1 MIKKGTFS
9 VESFLAKQRA
19 SMANRLILGN
29 HRKGR
34 ILNIG
39 CGKGFF
45 LTNTAFSKKYGVNRF
60 RFQIDR
66 NSSNFSKVN
75 LINYNIESNG
85 LLPFKDSS
93 FSVVTMLASIEHIEP
108 SLLVKLID
116 EIYRV
121 LVIDGKL
128 IITFPA
134 GWTDKLLWLMGKF
147 NVVNN
152 ELYSEHK
159 DNYNVSKVRLVI
171 ERTKFGEN
179 GEMRYG
185 YFEILMNVWVTIKKK

>member
-75 LINYNIESNG
+75 LINYNVESG
-85 LLPFKDSS
+85 GFLPFKDSS

-121 LVIDGKL
+121 LVLDGKY

-134 GWTDKLLWLMGKF
+134 SWTDKLLWLTGK
-147 NVVNN
+147 
-152 ELYSEHK
+152 LH
-159 DNYNVSKVRLVI
+159 
-171 ERTKFGEN
+171 
-179 GEMRYG
+179 
-185 YFEILMNVWVTIKKK
+185 

>member
-1 MIKKGTFS
+1 M
-9 VESFLAKQRA
+9 
-19 SMANRLILGN
+19 
-29 HRKGR
+29 
-34 ILNIG
+34 
-39 CGKGFF
+39 GKAFF

-121 LVIDGKL
+121 LVLDGKY

-185 YFEILMNVWVTIKKK
+185 YFEILMNVWVTIKKNNR

>member
-1 MIKKGTFS
+1 M
-9 VESFLAKQRA
+9 
-19 SMANRLILGN
+19 
-29 HRKGR
+29 
-34 ILNIG
+34 
-39 CGKGFF
+39 GKAFF
-45 LTNTAFSKKYGVNRF
+45 LTSTAFSKKYGVDRF

-93 FSVVTMLASIEHIEP
+93 FDVVTMLASIEHIGP

-121 LVIDGKL
+121 SVIDGKY

-147 NVVNN
+147 NLVNN

-185 YFEILMNVWVTIKKK
+185 YFEIFMNVWVTIEKNNR

>member
-1 MIKKGTFS
+1 MRKGTFS
-9 VESFLAKQRA
+9 IEGFLAKQRA
-19 SMANRLILGN
+19 SMANRLISGS

-34 ILNIG
+34 ILDIG
-39 CGKGFF
+39 CGEWPFF
-45 LTNTAFSKKYGVNRF
+45 LIDTQFSKKYGLDRLCF
-60 RFQIDR
+60 KIDKK
-66 NSSNFSKVN
+66 NANISKVN

-121 LVIDGKL
+121 LVLDGKY

-134 GWTDKLLWLMGKF
+134 SWTDKLLWLTGK
-147 NVVNN
+147 
-152 ELYSEHK
+152 LH
-159 DNYNVSKVRLVI
+159 
-171 ERTKFGEN
+171 
-179 GEMRYG
+179 
-185 YFEILMNVWVTIKKK
+185 